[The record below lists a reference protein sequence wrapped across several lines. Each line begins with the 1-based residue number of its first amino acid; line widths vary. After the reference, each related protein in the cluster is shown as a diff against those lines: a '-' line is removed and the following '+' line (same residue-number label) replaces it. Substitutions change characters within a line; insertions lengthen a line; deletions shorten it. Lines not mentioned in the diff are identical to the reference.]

1 MFTWIIVIR
10 SICFLKDDRWENKAK
25 QSQMNKLNFASGYSY
40 IRGTEWFLLWIHWNE
55 LLLQMPLAL
64 LYYQLLIKTDNSL
77 IKEFLSKFLMSTF
90 LCLHQTV
97 WQIIKSINKSVES
110 VEIK

>member
-1 MFTWIIVIR
+1 
-10 SICFLKDDRWENKAK
+10 
-25 QSQMNKLNFASGYSY
+25 
-40 IRGTEWFLLWIHWNE
+40 
-55 LLLQMPLAL
+55 MPFAL

-97 WQIIKSINKSVES
+97 WQIIKSINRSVES